1 VVISC
6 GGIITEGQGE
16 HQVSEKVY
24 QIYGD
29 ALALAIKMR
38 QEFLDSL
45 SGERKER
52 AVALQKM
59 ISARLRSAGS
69 INNRLVLIQQM
80 MFDSLME
87 LESELKD
94 LRERL
99 IQTRDNERLQEE
111 GKYFIEEEEKSL

>member
-1 VVISC
+1 
-6 GGIITEGQGE
+6 
-16 HQVSEKVY
+16 
-24 QIYGD
+24 
-29 ALALAIKMR
+29 MR

-69 INNRLVLIQQM
+69 INKRLVLIQQM

-99 IQTRDNERLQEE
+99 IQTRDDERLQEE

>member
-1 VVISC
+1 M
-6 GGIITEGQGE
+6 
-16 HQVSEKVY
+16 SEKVY

-87 LESELKD
+87 LESELKH

-99 IQTRDNERLQEE
+99 IQTRDDERLQKE
-111 GKYFIEEEEKSL
+111 GKYCIEEEEKSL

>member
-1 VVISC
+1 M
-6 GGIITEGQGE
+6 
-16 HQVSEKVY
+16 SEKVY

-99 IQTRDNERLQEE
+99 IQTRDDERLQEE